1 MKSTKIFDTSTIVCI
16 FQEAKFPKIIDN
28 CLKKDYKLIIP
39 TQVYDELKVNIN
51 TFSYF
56 KQYADDFTIRDTCD
70 EYFEYLSRRYPR
82 LHKGEIGV
90 LSLGI
95 EFSKLNN
102 LYICFLDEGPARI
115 IGEQLHLRTAGLV
128 GLSLWERKNGD
139 ISKPECKLIYDNISK
154 SPFRIKKE
162 ILEKLIE

>member
-1 MKSTKIFDTSTIVCI
+1 MKSKKIFDTSSIVCI

-28 CLKKDYKLIIP
+28 CLKRDYKLIIP
-39 TQVYDELKVNIN
+39 AQVYDEIKVNIN

-56 KQYADDFTIRDTCD
+56 KKYADDFTIRDTCG
-70 EYFEYLSRRYPR
+70 EHFEYLSRRYPR

-95 EFSKLNN
+95 EFSKLNSS
-102 LYICFLDEGPARI
+102 YICFLDEGLARS
-115 IGEQLHLRTAGLV
+115 IGGQLHLRTAGIV
-128 GLSLWERKNGD
+128 GLSLWEKRNGD
-139 ISKPECKLIYDNISK
+139 ISEPECRLIYDHISK

-162 ILEKLIE
+162 ILNKLIK